1 MTKYESDQTLEE
13 TSEQCDQY
21 TNKSYQQTQNIE
33 ESREGLEQT
42 LDADLVNQINQETS
56 ENTYTQGY
64 SFFSRFLWFH
74 LWQMAKRL
82 WNIEKLG
89 RKIEIDDIPELEEHV
104 KVESSV
110 KKIKMR
116 LNSMDIKKITYLQFI
131 KIICQTFWKNILIID
146 IYAFFEVLSKMF
158 SPYCIAKVIIL
169 VKDGDQSQAYLWIA
183 LLIITHYFSITFG
196 QQSWTQTQRT
206 SVQVRLGL
214 INLLYDKISSL
225 STYSIKQANIGKIIN
240 MVSSDFGAIEWSV
253 AYLFQCMI
261 TPLLFLI
268 CSYMLISSL
277 NWIGIIA
284 ILLLISMIPLQQK
297 IAKAAAIYSKTQTQ
311 KRDKKVKIFAE
322 MIEGIRI
329 IKMYGW
335 EQAFNQA
342 INKLREKEVKNTLY
356 AYIIQYIEQ
365 TVSLNGTVFVALI
378 CLIICEY
385 TQSVEVNTALI
396 FYTIELINLM
406 SSMIMKYIGQFM
418 NFIQDFKILF
428 SRLIS
433 ILSIEN
439 VQMQCIDINY
449 TKDELS
455 QKLKD
460 NTVLFMEKFTA
471 YWHFEDLDNKT
482 PVLKDINFDVIKGET
497 ISIIGQIGSGKSS
510 FLYAVMKE
518 IPRYKGLFF
527 STNKISYV
535 EQEPYIFQGTVR
547 DNILFGK
554 PFRQNFYNEVIKAC
568 CLLDDLNILSKGDQT
583 LIGEKG
589 ANLSGG
595 QRARLCL
602 ARAVYA
608 DNDLYLLDDPLSAV
622 DSKVAKQIFN
632 NIINGL
638 LKDKAVILVTH
649 QLNYA
654 LRCQRIAVFDQGT
667 IILQGNPNEMN
678 FKDSVL
684 ASFIKEQQQDEE
696 EQVQISN
703 DQTDMNVKKISSETN
718 TNNSTNEVE
727 DQKTI
732 NQIQKSQ
739 NDNQTAETQ
748 LLKSQSV
755 PLQNSLFTVC
765 QNQKDQEFQVTF
777 ESFVKFLKASP
788 QRWFLM
794 VVFLAFGVQE
804 ALFTIF
810 YKFLALYETGI
821 SLESFYSLAIL
832 IYTAFFIFKFIQ
844 NAILSH
850 FILKTN
856 QSITQKM
863 ITSISQAK
871 PIIFDEMPSGIIIN
885 KFTTDI
891 NILDRQL
898 PSEAYVTIEG
908 IFHFSV
914 IMITIIFTN
923 YLVLI
928 PIILEIWI
936 FVKIFKR
943 FKSLLMRTKQLDLEN
958 KAPIFQFFSSSLNG
972 VLVINVYNQ
981 NKVFNQRMTTLMNNS
996 IRTYDIFFFISRLF
1010 SILIQYVCLIGSGI
1024 GITLVLAFNDTDF
1037 GLFGQTVTFFII
1049 LLNFFH
1055 LTLRA
1060 IINLDTFMISSERA
1074 FSVIDL
1080 ESEKININDEQFQL
1094 NQLKNEER
1102 QNRVQKQKI
1111 NSVIVGDSQTTIQIE
1126 EMQESNSQIQ
1136 LSETQQVWPNKGELI
1151 FDKVYMKYKEDLDHV
1166 LKGVCFHALPKE
1178 RVAIVGRTGAGKS
1191 SIIQSL
1197 FRMSEIDTSSK
1208 EGLSRIIYDE
1218 KDVKDI
1224 SLQQLRRNIGI
1235 IPQTPFV
1242 FSGSI
1247 YHNIDPLE
1255 EYSEQEIIQVLQK
1268 TSLYDVISKLPKGIH
1283 TDMSDS
1289 SSVFSM
1295 GQKQLVCL
1303 ARVMLRNNKLI
1314 VLDEATANVDMNTDQ
1329 KIQSLLKS
1337 MFSNTTII
1345 TIAHRLNTVADY
1357 DKIIVLDKGQVIEVG
1372 TPFELLALSEN
1383 DSIITKKNTL
1393 FSQMVLHTGPK
1404 NADKIFQISKQ
1415 THFNKKNN

>member
-1 MTKYESDQTLEE
+1 MTKQESYQTLEE
-13 TSEQCDQY
+13 NSEQSYQN
-21 TNKSYQQTQNIE
+21 TTKSYQQTQNIE
-33 ESREGLEQT
+33 ECTKGIEQS
-42 LDADLVNQINQETS
+42 LDDVLINQIKQGS
-56 ENTYTQGY
+56 QENTYSQGY
-64 SFFSRFLWFH
+64 SFLMRLLWFN
-74 LWQMAKRL
+74 LWSMTKKL
-82 WNIEKLG
+82 WSIQELG

-116 LNSMDIKKITYLQFI
+116 LNSKDIKKIIYIQFI

-146 IYAFFEVLSKMF
+146 IYAFLEGLSKMF
-158 SPYCIAKVIIL
+158 SPYCISKVIML
-169 VKDGDQSQAYLWIA
+169 VKDGEKSQAYLWIA
-183 LLIITHYFSITFG
+183 ILIITHYFAITFG
-196 QQSWTQTQRT
+196 QQSWAKTQRT

-214 INLLYDKISSL
+214 INLLYDKISNL

-253 AYLFQCMI
+253 AYLFQCMV
-261 TPLLFLI
+261 TPVLFLI
-268 CSYMLISSL
+268 SSYMLISRL
-277 NWIGIIA
+277 YWIGIIA
-284 ILLLISMIPLQQK
+284 ILLLVSMIPLQQK
-297 IAKAAAIYSKTQTQ
+297 IAKAAAVYSKTQTQ
-311 KRDKKVKIFAE
+311 KRDKKVKVFAE

-356 AYIIQYIEQ
+356 AYILQYIEQ
-365 TVSLNGTVFVALI
+365 TVSLNGPVFIALI
-378 CLIICEY
+378 CLIICEF
-385 TQSVEVNTALI
+385 TKSVEVNTALI

-406 SSMIMKYIGQFM
+406 SSIIMKYIGQFM

-428 SRLIS
+428 NRLIS
-433 ILSIEN
+433 ILAIEN
-439 VQMQCIDINY
+439 VQMKCIDVDY
-449 TKDELS
+449 SKDELN
-455 QKLKD
+455 QKIKD
-460 NTVLFMEKFTA
+460 NTVLFMEKFSA
-471 YWHFEDLDNKT
+471 YWHFEDLENKT
-482 PVLKDINFDVIKGET
+482 PVLKDINFEVNKGET

-510 FLYAVMKE
+510 FLYAIMKE

-554 PFRQNFYNEVIKAC
+554 PFRQNFYNQVIKSC
-568 CLLDDLNILSKGDQT
+568 CLLDDLNILNKGDQT

-632 NIINGL
+632 NVINGL

-654 LRCQRIAVFDQGT
+654 LRCQKIAVFDQGS

-678 FKDSVL
+678 FKDSIL
-684 ASFIKEQQQDEE
+684 ATFIKEQQQDEE
-696 EQVQISN
+696 EEALINN
-703 DQTDMNVKKISSETN
+703 DQTDKAVKKISSETDI
-718 TNNSTNEVE
+718 TNSTNEE

-732 NQIQKSQ
+732 NQIQQCQ
-739 NDNQTAETQ
+739 NDNQIFETQ

-765 QNQKDQEFQVTF
+765 QQQKDAEYQVTF
-777 ESFVKFLKASP
+777 GSFIKFLKTNP
-788 QRWFLM
+788 QRWFLI

-821 SLESFYSLAIL
+821 SIESFYSLAIL
-832 IYTAFFIFKFIQ
+832 IYTAFFTFRFIQ

-850 FILKTN
+850 FILQTN
-856 QSITQKM
+856 ESITQKM
-863 ITSISQAK
+863 IKGISQAK

-891 NILDRQL
+891 NILDKQL
-898 PSEAYVTIEG
+898 PSEAYGAIEG
-908 IFHFSV
+908 ILHFSV
-914 IMITIIFTN
+914 IMITVIFTN

-936 FVKIFKR
+936 FVRIFKS

-972 VLVINVYNQ
+972 VLVINVYKQNQ
-981 NKVFNQRMTTLMNNS
+981 VFNRRMATLMNNS

-1010 SILIQYVCLIGSGI
+1010 SVLIQYVCLISSGI
-1024 GITLVLAFNDTDF
+1024 GITLVLTFSDTDF

-1060 IINLDTFMISSERA
+1060 SINLDTYMISSERA
-1074 FSVIDL
+1074 FSIIDL
-1080 ESEKININDEQFQL
+1080 ESEKINNKDEIIQFNQEKL
-1094 NQLKNEER
+1094 NSVE
-1102 QNRVQKQKI
+1102 KQKI
-1111 NSVIVGDSQTTIQIE
+1111 NSIISGESQTTIQIE
-1126 EMQESNSQIQ
+1126 EMQESNSQIE
-1136 LSETQQVWPNKGELI
+1136 LSEFQQVWPNKGELI

-1208 EGLSRIIYDE
+1208 EGQSLILYDE
-1218 KDVKDI
+1218 KDIKDI
-1224 SLQQLRRNIGI
+1224 SLLQLRKNIGI

-1255 EYSEQEIIQVLQK
+1255 EYTEQQIIQVLEK
-1268 TSLYDVISKLPKGIH
+1268 TSLNQVINKLPKGIH

-1329 KIQSLLKS
+1329 KIQQLLKS
-1337 MFSNTTII
+1337 MFQNTTII
-1345 TIAHRLNTVADY
+1345 TIAHRLNTIADY
-1357 DKIIVLDKGQVIEVG
+1357 DKVIVLDKGQVIEIG
-1372 TPFELLALSEN
+1372 TPFELLAQSEN
-1383 DSIITKKNTL
+1383 DSTITKKSTL

-1415 THFNKKNN
+1415 THLNKKNK

>member
-1 MTKYESDQTLEE
+1 MIKYESDQTLGQNC
-13 TSEQCDQY
+13 EQNCKNS
-21 TNKSYQQTQNIE
+21 NKSYQQIQNIE
-33 ESREGLEQT
+33 ENTKDIELSLDDVLES
-42 LDADLVNQINQETS
+42 QIKQKDQ
-56 ENTYTQGY
+56 ENTYSQGY
-64 SFFSRFLWFH
+64 SFFFRFLWIHF
-74 LWQMAKRL
+74 WSMAKKL

-110 KKIKMR
+110 KNIKMR
-116 LNSMDIKKITYLQFI
+116 LNSMDIKQITYVQFI
-131 KIICQTFWKNILIID
+131 KIICQTFWMNILVID
-146 IYAFFEVLSKMF
+146 IYALFEGLTQIF
-158 SPYCIAKVIIL
+158 SPYCIAKVIML
-169 VKDGDQSQAYLWIA
+169 VKDGEKSQAFLWIA
-183 LLIITHYFSITFG
+183 ILIINHYFAITFG
-196 QQSWTQTQRT
+196 QQSWTKTQRT

-240 MVSSDFGAIEWSV
+240 MVSSDFGAIEWSI
-253 AYLFQCMI
+253 AYLFQCMV
-261 TPLLFLI
+261 TPILFLI
-268 CSYMLISSL
+268 SSYMLISKL
-277 NWIGIIA
+277 NWIGIVA
-284 ILLLISMIPLQQK
+284 ILLLVSMIPLQQK
-297 IAKAAAIYSKTQTQ
+297 IAKSAAVYSKIQTQ

-356 AYIIQYIEQ
+356 TYIIQYIEQ
-365 TVSLNGTVFVALI
+365 TVSLNGPALIALI
-378 CLIICEY
+378 CLILCEF
-385 TQSVEVNTALI
+385 TQGVEVNTALI

-406 SSMIMKYIGQFM
+406 SSMIMKYIGQCM
-418 NFIQDFKILF
+418 NFIQDFQILF
-428 SRLIS
+428 TRLIS
-433 ILSIEN
+433 ILAIEN
-439 VQMQCIDINY
+439 IQMQCIDIGHS
-449 TKDELS
+449 KDELS
-455 QKLKD
+455 QKIKD
-460 NTVLFMEKFTA
+460 NTVLFMEKFSA
-471 YWHFEDLDNKT
+471 FWHVEDLENKA
-482 PVLKDINFDVIKGET
+482 PVLKDINFEVNKGET

-510 FLYAVMKE
+510 FLYAIMKE

-554 PFRQNFYNEVIKAC
+554 PFRQNFYNQVIEAC
-568 CLLDDLNILSKGDQT
+568 CLLDDLNILNKGDQT
-583 LIGEKG
+583 LVGEKG

-638 LKDKAVILVTH
+638 LKDKAVILITH

-654 LRCQRIAVFDQGT
+654 LRCQRIAVFDQGS

-684 ASFIKEQQQDEE
+684 STFIKEQQQNEE
-696 EQVQISN
+696 EEALISN
-703 DQTDMNVKKISSETN
+703 DQTDIAVKQISSETD
-718 TNNSTNEVE
+718 TKDLTNEE
-727 DQKTI
+727 NQYKN
-732 NQIQKSQ
+732 NQIQ
-739 NDNQTAETQ
+739 ETP
-748 LLKSQSV
+748 LLNSQSMS
-755 PLQNSLFTVC
+755 LKNSLFTAC
-765 QNQKDQEFQVTF
+765 QQQKEKEYQVTF
-777 ESFVKFLKASP
+777 QSFIKFLKTNP
-788 QRWFLM
+788 QRWFL
-794 VVFLAFGVQE
+794 VAVFLTFAVYE
-804 ALFTIF
+804 TLFTIF
-810 YKFLALYETGI
+810 YKFLALYESGI
-821 SLESFYSLAIL
+821 STEQFYSLAIL
-832 IYTAFFIFKFIQ
+832 IYTAFFIFRFIQ

-856 QSITQKM
+856 QHITQKM
-863 ITSISQAK
+863 VKSISQAK
-871 PIIFDEMPSGIIIN
+871 PIIFDEIPSGVIIN

-891 NILDRQL
+891 NILDKQL
-898 PSEAYVTIEG
+898 PSEAYVAIEG
-908 IFHFSV
+908 ILHFSV
-914 IMITIIFTN
+914 IIISVIFTN
-923 YLVLI
+923 YLVLM

-936 FVKIFKR
+936 FVKLFKN

-972 VLVINVYNQ
+972 VLVINVYKQNQ
-981 NKVFNQRMTTLMNNS
+981 EFNRRMATLMNNS

-1010 SILIQYVCLIGSGI
+1010 SILIQYACLLCSGI
-1024 GITLVLAFNDTDF
+1024 GITLILSFSDTDF

-1049 LLNFFH
+1049 LLNFIH

-1074 FSVIDL
+1074 FSIIDL
-1080 ESEKININDEQFQL
+1080 ESEKINSKD
-1094 NQLKNEER
+1094 
-1102 QNRVQKQKI
+1102 QNIQKI
-1111 NSVIVGDSQTTIQIE
+1111 KQENQVEKQQISNIISGESQTTIQIDDI
-1126 EMQESNSQIQ
+1126 QESNSQIE
-1136 LSETQQVWPNKGELI
+1136 LSEIQQAWPNKGELI

-1197 FRMSEIDTSSK
+1197 FRMSEIDIRSK
-1208 EGLSRIIYDE
+1208 EGLSRILYDE
-1218 KDVKDI
+1218 KDIKDVP
-1224 SLQQLRRNIGI
+1224 LQQLRRNIGI

-1255 EYSEQEIIQVLQK
+1255 EYNEQEIIQVLEK
-1268 TSLYDVISKLPKGIH
+1268 TNLIEVINKLPKGIH

-1329 KIQSLLKS
+1329 KIQQLLKQ

-1345 TIAHRLNTVADY
+1345 TIAHRLNTIADY
-1357 DKIIVLDKGQVIEVG
+1357 DKIIVLDKGEVIEIG
-1372 TPFELLALSEN
+1372 TPFELLAVSEN
-1383 DSIITKKNTL
+1383 DTTITNKSTL

-1404 NADKIFQISKQ
+1404 NADKIFQMSKQ
-1415 THFNKKNN
+1415 THLDKKNK